1 MELKVN
7 FFYQNNTFQILCSSN
22 DEMVEVLGKFKAK
35 LNPSSS
41 IHDYEYYYQGK
52 EFSYESTIAKN
63 LKINST
69 TSKEITISV
78 KRKVRICK
86 CPKCKCN
93 DCIINLS
100 NYQCAFYGCKYD
112 KNKEHEVITVYDN
125 YKNFQNINYS
135 EIRCHTNGCEKNLEN
150 KHYDFYKCLTC
161 SKRDKIAKYFCEGME
176 I

>member
-7 FFYQNNTFQILCSSN
+7 FFYQNNTFHILCSSN

-35 LNPSSS
+35 LNPTSS

-52 EFSYESTIAKN
+52 EFNYESTIAKN

-93 DCIINLS
+93 DCIIL
-100 NYQCAFYGCKYD
+100 
-112 KNKEHEVITVYDN
+112 
-125 YKNFQNINYS
+125 
-135 EIRCHTNGCEKNLEN
+135 
-150 KHYDFYKCLTC
+150 
-161 SKRDKIAKYFCEGME
+161 
-176 I
+176 